1 MLQGIYWTTCWASTP
16 GPRFMWTVG
25 ISGVGGRN
33 VTAEATLSKV
43 VFPSGSGHVKTS
55 VWHAF
60 NTSTGYSNNWGI
72 DGNPIRYLPS
82 CGYMTFALEVSGSS
96 TYGWMTGKLYVH

>member
-1 MLQGIYWTTCWASTP
+1 
-16 GPRFMWTVG
+16 
-25 ISGVGGRN
+25 
-33 VTAEATLSKV
+33 
-43 VFPSGSGHVKTS
+43 

-60 NTSTGYSNNWGI
+60 NASTGYSTNWGI
-72 DGNPIRYLPS
+72 NGAPIRYLPS